1 MKISLNTLFK
11 IIELYK
17 KRSKSRRS
25 KRRSKRSRTTD
36 SYKNQINFRN
46 YYKPKINN
54 VEPKIKEEPKI
65 NNVEPKIKEEPINQQ
80 QKKRKRDSKSPGSDN
95 KLKRKRTKINS
106 DTNNVKSKKR
116 KRDKSPGSDNKLKRK
131 RTKINSDTNNVKSK
145 KRKRD
150 KSPGSDN
157 KSKRKRIEI
166 IDITNKKLKIKQK
179 NCVCLKKFHKH
190 NTTKLNCGH
199 KIHDA
204 CLQDLTIKKCPVCGE
219 KINMVMK
226 MQTPQHNII
235 KNSNLKPP
243 SAPKK
248 MSRAIRLRSQSKS
261 PVVPRNLMSRFNAVS
276 SSKNN
281 SNSIKRSQKHCPV
294 NLFSSSKKLFSNN
307 KSKSPPK
314 SRIISTIV
322 SQPQILSTIV
332 SQNSSI

>member
-80 QKKRKRDSKSPGSDN
+80 QKKRKRDS
-95 KLKRKRTKINS
+95 
-106 DTNNVKSKKR
+106 
-116 KRDKSPGSDNKLKRK
+116 KSPGSDNKLKRK

>member
-54 VEPKIKEEPKI
+54 VEPKIKEEP
-65 NNVEPKIKEEPINQQ
+65 INQQ
-80 QKKRKRDSKSPGSDN
+80 QKKRKRDS
-95 KLKRKRTKINS
+95 
-106 DTNNVKSKKR
+106 
-116 KRDKSPGSDNKLKRK
+116 KSPGSDNKLKRK